1 LRTEQS
7 LSDQL
12 AGPPAVR
19 TPRGRRRAG
28 RPSRI
33 DREAIARAVGE
44 IPVDELS
51 VRAVADH
58 LGVSVAAL
66 YYHVSGREE
75 LLLLAAEQSID
86 RIPLPADRDQHWA
99 VWLYEW
105 AEYARR
111 AFGSDPTLLSRFIDG
126 GIGVDRMVD
135 HIETALALCVRNGFT
150 EQEALDAYNLVS
162 GVAVGSAIR
171 DIRLAAM
178 ATAGR
183 PLDVQYRMVFAE
195 RRPEELPHL
204 RRLVESGLDA
214 EVEFVHEISAALA
227 GIAVRRGES
236 WDVVV
241 DQIAQFAEQPMSES
255 SGTGSDG

>member
-1 LRTEQS
+1 M
-7 LSDQL
+7 
-12 AGPPAVR
+12 
-19 TPRGRRRAG
+19 
-28 RPSRI
+28 
-33 DREAIARAVGE
+33 
-44 IPVDELS
+44 
-51 VRAVADH
+51 RAVAAH

-162 GVAVGSAIR
+162 GLALGFAIR

-178 ATAGR
+178 AGSGR
-183 PLDVQYRMVFAE
+183 PLDVQYRLVLAARE
-195 RRPEELPHL
+195 PDGLPYL

-214 EVEFVHEISAALA
+214 EVEFAHEVSTALA

-236 WDVVV
+236 WQDVV
-241 DQIAQFAEQPMSES
+241 DQIAAFAPLAEQSHTHSSEA
-255 SGTGSDG
+255 GSHG

>member
-1 LRTEQS
+1 V
-7 LSDQL
+7 

-19 TPRGRRRAG
+19 NARGRRRAG
-28 RPSRI
+28 RPPRI
-33 DREAIARAVGE
+33 DRAAIAHAVGE

-51 VRAVADH
+51 VRAVADR

-75 LLLLAAEQSID
+75 LTLLAAEQSID

-126 GIGVDRMVD
+126 GIGLDRMVD
-135 HIETALALCVRNGFT
+135 HVETALALCVRNGFT

-162 GVAVGSAIR
+162 GVALGFAIR
-171 DIRLAAM
+171 DIRLAVM
-178 ATAGR
+178 STAGR
-183 PLDVQYRMVFAE
+183 PLDVQYRMVLAE
-195 RRPEELPHL
+195 RDPKDLPHL
-204 RRLVESGLDA
+204 RRLIESGLDA
-214 EVEFVHEISAALA
+214 EVEFVHEISTALA

-236 WDVVV
+236 WEAVV
-241 DQIAQFAEQPMSES
+241 DQIAQFAELPLADS
-255 SGTGSDG
+255 SRSGSDG

>member
-1 LRTEQS
+1 M
-7 LSDQL
+7 
-12 AGPPAVR
+12 
-19 TPRGRRRAG
+19 
-28 RPSRI
+28 
-33 DREAIARAVGE
+33 
-44 IPVDELS
+44 
-51 VRAVADH
+51 RAVAAH

-162 GVAVGSAIR
+162 GLALGFAIR

-178 ATAGR
+178 ASLVSFAVGYNPRLFQNLLTRVDSLTSGAGR
-183 PLDVQYRMVFAE
+183 SGA
-195 RRPEELPHL
+195 RPP
-204 RRLVESGLDA
+204 
-214 EVEFVHEISAALA
+214 AA
-227 GIAVRRGES
+227 GR
-236 WDVVV
+236 
-241 DQIAQFAEQPMSES
+241 
-255 SGTGSDG
+255 